1 MVCVP
6 CVLVPILLFL
16 WKLIEPFVLRF
27 WNPWKGVKAGEKK
40 GITEEQGCPFGC
52 PMKPKTKPELS
63 DNKSEV
69 GTNNEG
75 EKEEKTSVNNK
86 TEVTSDGQED
96 KKEK

>member
-27 WNPWKGVKAGEKK
+27 WNPWKVVKAGENK

-52 PMKPKTKPELS
+52 PMKPKTKPES
-63 DNKSEV
+63 SGNKSEAD
-69 GTNNEG
+69 TSC
-75 EKEEKTSVNNK
+75 EKDTLPVNK
-86 TEVTSDGQED
+86 TEVTTGSEEE

>member
-40 GITEEQGCPFGC
+40 GITEDQGCPFGC
-52 PMKPKTKPELS
+52 PMKPKPKPE
-63 DNKSEV
+63 E
-69 GTNNEG
+69 
-75 EKEEKTSVNNK
+75 NK
-86 TEVTSDGQED
+86 TEVDNNISHEGDKPPVNKIEVIADTED